1 LRCLGRDAIIP
12 AAARAVRSADPD
24 DQPGP
29 IMTHIPASTALSRFR
44 VLDLSRVRAG
54 PTCVKQLAD
63 FGADVIKIESPPG
76 VDANENMGGPRNG
89 PDFQNLHRNKRSMT
103 LNLKLPEGR
112 EVFAR
117 LVQKADVV
125 VENYRPDVKYR
136 LGLDYESLKAL
147 NPRIVL
153 ASISGFGQDGPYVA
167 RPGFDQIAQGMSGLM
182 SVTGR
187 PGEGPM
193 RTGAAIADVSA
204 GLYAALG
211 ILTALLEREA
221 SGQGQWVQSSLLMSG
236 IALLDFQAARY
247 LMEGEVPP
255 QVGNDHPTSMPTS
268 AYTTAD
274 GYINVAASGEG
285 MWQRLCP
292 AVGRAELLERAE
304 FKGAANRAKNRKAL
318 NAELNAALSAKK
330 SEEWV
335 ALLNTAGVPCGPI
348 YSMDQVFADAQVQH
362 IGAAAKVK
370 HPVLGEIRV
379 VNQAVGLSRTP
390 ATMASATPE
399 IGQHTD
405 EVLAEAGYSAA
416 DIAALRKNK
425 AV

>member
-1 LRCLGRDAIIP
+1 
-12 AAARAVRSADPD
+12 
-24 DQPGP
+24 
-29 IMTHIPASTALSRFR
+29 MTHIPASTALSRFR

-76 VDANENMGGPRNG
+76 VDANEGMGGPRNG
-89 PDFQNLHRNKRSMT
+89 PDFQNLHRNKRAMT

-117 LVQKADVV
+117 LAAKADVV

-136 LGLDYESLKAL
+136 LGIDFESLKAI

-153 ASISGFGQDGPYVA
+153 ASISGFGQDGPYVD

-182 SVTGR
+182 SVTGF

-211 ILTALLEREA
+211 ILTALLEREV

-247 LMEGEVPP
+247 LMDGEVPP

-285 MWQRLCP
+285 MWKRLCP
-292 AVGRAELLERAE
+292 AVARPELLQRAE
-304 FKGAANRAKNRKAL
+304 FEGAANRAKNRKAL

-330 SEEWV
+330 SEEWISI
-335 ALLNTAGVPCGPI
+335 LNAAGVPCGPI
-348 YSMDQVFADAQVQH
+348 YSMDQVFADPQVQH
-362 IGAAAKVK
+362 LQAAAKVK
-370 HPVLGEIRV
+370 HPLLGDIRV

-390 ATMASATPE
+390 ATMVSATPE

-405 EVLAEAGYSAA
+405 EVLAEVGYTAA
-416 DIAALRKNK
+416 EISRLRNQK
-425 AV
+425 VI

>member
-1 LRCLGRDAIIP
+1 M
-12 AAARAVRSADPD
+12 S
-24 DQPGP
+24 
-29 IMTHIPASTALSRFR
+29 HIPASSALSRFR

-76 VDANENMGGPRNG
+76 VDATEGMGGPRAG

-103 LNLKLPEGR
+103 LNLKVPEGR
-112 EVFAR
+112 DVFTR
-117 LVQKADVV
+117 LAKNADVV
-125 VENYRPDVKYR
+125 VENYRPDVKFR
-136 LGLDYESLKAL
+136 LGVDYESLQAI

-153 ASISGFGQDGPYVA
+153 ASISGFGQDGPYVD

-211 ILTALLEREA
+211 VLTALLEREV
-221 SGQGQWVQSSLLMSG
+221 SGRGQWVQSSLLMAG
-236 IALLDFQAARY
+236 ISLLDFQAARY
-247 LMEGEVPP
+247 LMEGDVPT

-285 MWQRLCP
+285 MWKRLCP
-292 AVGRAELLERAE
+292 AIGRPELLARAE
-304 FKGAANRAKNRKAL
+304 FEGAANRARNRKSL
-318 NAELNAALSAKK
+318 NAELNAALSAKR
-330 SEEWV
+330 SEEWIPI
-335 ALLNTAGVPCGPI
+335 LNAAGVPCGPI
-348 YSMDQVFADAQVQH
+348 YRMDQVFADAQVQH
-362 IGAAAKVK
+362 LQAAAKVK
-370 HPVLGEIRV
+370 HPLLGDIRV

-399 IGQHTD
+399 IGQHTE
-405 EVLAEAGYSAA
+405 EVLAEAGYSGSEIA
-416 DIAALRKNK
+416 DLRAKK
-425 AV
+425 AI